1 MSILSL
7 DKENIWHPFT
17 QSYGSSLPIPIV
29 RAEGL
34 YLFTENGEKIIDAIS
49 SWWTSVHGHCNPYI
63 AKAIFEQATTLDH
76 VIFAGFTHPK
86 AVELSQKVL
95 SLLPSNFSKVF
106 FSDDGSTSVEVA
118 IKMGLQY
125 WFNKGIK
132 KTRII
137 ALKDSYHGDTFG
149 AMAVGERSAFTQAFD
164 PLMFHVDFIQAPFP
178 GQEKQSL
185 EELKA
190 AIKDDTAL
198 FVFEPLLMGTAG
210 MKMYAPEALDE
221 LIQYAKSKNVLCIAD
236 EVLTGFYRTGKCFA
250 IDHLKEQVDIVCLSK
265 GITGGVLPLGVTAC
279 TQNIFDA
286 FVSEDKFKTFFHGH
300 SYTGNAIICA
310 AVCANIELL
319 SQLEVKNKITNLSAW
334 QKEWSDKMNSH
345 PALIEARNIGTIAAL
360 EVRTASNTSYFNS
373 LRDKIYNHFISR
385 NILLRPLGNVIYI
398 LPPYCITKDE
408 LNYIYSEISLFL
420 NQVHEENR

>member
-1 MSILSL
+1 
-7 DKENIWHPFT
+7 
-17 QSYGSSLPIPIV
+17 
-29 RAEGL
+29 
-34 YLFTENGEKIIDAIS
+34 
-49 SWWTSVHGHCNPYI
+49 
-63 AKAIFEQATTLDH
+63 
-76 VIFAGFTHPK
+76 
-86 AVELSQKVL
+86 
-95 SLLPSNFSKVF
+95 
-106 FSDDGSTSVEVA
+106 
-118 IKMGLQY
+118 
-125 WFNKGIK
+125 
-132 KTRII
+132 
-137 ALKDSYHGDTFG
+137 
-149 AMAVGERSAFTQAFD
+149 
-164 PLMFHVDFIQAPFP
+164 
-178 GQEKQSL
+178 
-185 EELKA
+185 
-190 AIKDDTAL
+190 
-198 FVFEPLLMGTAG
+198 MGTAG

-221 LIQYAKSKNVLCIAD
+221 LIQCAKSKNVLCIAD

-265 GITGGVLPLGVTAC
+265 GITGGVLPLGVTVC